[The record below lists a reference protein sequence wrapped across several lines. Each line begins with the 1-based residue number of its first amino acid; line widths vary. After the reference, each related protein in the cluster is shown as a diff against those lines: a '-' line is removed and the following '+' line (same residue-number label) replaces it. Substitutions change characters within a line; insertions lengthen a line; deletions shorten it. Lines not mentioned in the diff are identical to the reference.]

1 MIFNR
6 EEQHLML
13 EGSVLSKEDVKRLV
27 ACHTEE
33 ASGFLYE
40 LYRFL
45 EEWFSDSPY
54 LTVKTSG
61 STGTPKLLKVRK
73 EQMMQS
79 ARLTCEFL
87 GLRQGDSVLLCMPL
101 QYIAGGGPGIGG
113 RVESG
118 YPDSFRASDG
128 GRGHTASLCRYGA
141 VAGLQHTAGIGR
153 KREALPDR
161 YSYYRRRGNRCRVG
175 S

>member
-61 STGTPKLLKVRK
+61 STGTPKLDRK
-73 EQMMQS
+73 STRLNSSHTDISRMPSS
-79 ARLTCEFL
+79 A
-87 GLRQGDSVLLCMPL
+87 
-101 QYIAGGGPGIGG
+101 
-113 RVESG
+113 
-118 YPDSFRASDG
+118 
-128 GRGHTASLCRYGA
+128 
-141 VAGLQHTAGIGR
+141 
-153 KREALPDR
+153 
-161 YSYYRRRGNRCRVG
+161 
-175 S
+175 

>member
-1 MIFNR
+1 MYAFAIYCR
-6 EEQHLML
+6 E
-13 EGSVLSKEDVKRLV
+13 D
-27 ACHTEE
+27 
-33 ASGFLYE
+33 
-40 LYRFL
+40 
-45 EEWFSDSPY
+45 
-54 LTVKTSG
+54 
-61 STGTPKLLKVRK
+61 
-73 EQMMQS
+73 
-79 ARLTCEFL
+79 
-87 GLRQGDSVLLCMPL
+87 
-101 QYIAGGGPGIGG
+101 GGGPGIGG